1 MSMLQKGL
9 IVCLAL
15 APIVSMAQA
24 SSRDLRA
31 VQLQPEAWQIVML
44 ANQARAEAGA
54 GPLQTGPLQAGPLQW
69 DPALAA
75 AARQHCLRM
84 AAEGPIAHR
93 YGGEPDVAGRASQAG
108 AHFSVIEENVA
119 IGPSPAAIHSSWMH
133 SPGHRAN
140 LLSPD
145 VDRVGVAVVASRG
158 VLYAVADYERSVP
171 ALTQTQVEASIAEL
185 LRGSGVDLTG
195 DPSDARA
202 SCVQGSLAK
211 TSRQPGFLMLWQGAE
226 LNRLPGA
233 LVDRISS
240 GRYHRAAVGSCPPDV
255 AENSFTAYRVAVLL
269 Y

>member
-1 MSMLQKGL
+1 MSMLPKGL

-24 SSRDLRA
+24 SLRDLRA
-31 VQLQPEAWQIVML
+31 AHIQPEAWQIATL
-44 ANQARAEAGA
+44 ANQARTEAGA
-54 GPLQTGPLQAGPLQW
+54 GLLQW

-93 YGGEPDVAGRASQAG
+93 YGGEADVAGRAGQEG
-108 AHFSVIEENVA
+108 ARFSLIEENVA
-119 IGPSPAAIHSSWMH
+119 IGSSPESIHAAWMH
-133 SPGHRAN
+133 SPDHRAN

-158 VLYAVADYERSVP
+158 VLYAVADYEHAVP
-171 ALTQTQVEASIAEL
+171 VLTQTQVEASVAEL
-185 LRGSGVDLTG
+185 LRVHGMDLAG
-195 DPSDARA
+195 DPRDARA
-202 SCVQGSLAK
+202 SCIEDRLAATGK
-211 TSRQPGFLMLWQGAE
+211 RPGFLMLWQASE
-226 LNRLPGA
+226 LNRLPDA
-233 LVDRISS
+233 LLNRISS
-240 GRYHRAAVGSCPPDV
+240 GRYRQAVVGSCTPEV

>member
-1 MSMLQKGL
+1 MSMLPKGL

-24 SSRDLRA
+24 PSLDLRA
-31 VQLQPEAWQIVML
+31 VQIQPESWQIVML
-44 ANQARAEAGA
+44 ANQARAEARS
-54 GPLQTGPLQAGPLQW
+54 GPLQW

-93 YGGEPDVAGRASQAG
+93 YGGEADVADRAGQAG
-108 AHFSVIEENVA
+108 ARFSLIEENVA
-119 IGPSPAAIHSSWMH
+119 IGESPESIHDAWMH
-133 SPGHRAN
+133 SPDHRAN

-171 ALTQTQVEASIAEL
+171 VLTQTQVEASIAEL
-185 LRGSGVDLTG
+185 LRSRGMDLTG
-195 DPSDARA
+195 NPKDARA
-202 SCVQGSLAK
+202 SCVQDGLAASGK
-211 TSRQPGFLMLWQGAE
+211 RPGFLMLWQGAE
-226 LNRLPGA
+226 LNRLPDA
-233 LVDRISS
+233 LLNRISS
-240 GRYHRAAVGSCPPDV
+240 GRYHQATVGSCQPQV

>member
-1 MSMLQKGL
+1 MNMLPKGL
-9 IVCLAL
+9 IECLAL

-31 VQLQPEAWQIVML
+31 VQIQPEASQIVML
-44 ANQARAEAGA
+44 ANQARADAG
-54 GPLQTGPLQAGPLQW
+54 AGPLQW

-75 AARQHCLRM
+75 AARQHCLLM
-84 AAEGPIAHR
+84 AAEGAIAHR
-93 YGGEPDVAGRASQAG
+93 YGGEADVAGRAGQAG

-171 ALTQTQVEASIAEL
+171 VLTQTQVEASIGEL
-185 LRGSGVDLTG
+185 LRKSGVDLTG

-202 SCVQGSLAK
+202 SCAQGRLAK
-211 TSRQPGFLMLWQGAE
+211 TSRQPGFLMLWQGSE

-240 GRYHRAAVGSCPPDV
+240 GRYHQAAVGSCPPEI
-255 AENSFTAYRVAVLL
+255 AENAFTAYRVAVLL